1 MSADDPHEGL
11 STHMALRPRADTTLV
26 KVEDEAVVY
35 QQDDGPLHG
44 INPTGLLVWERLD
57 GDRTL
62 AAVIDELARRFDF
75 PRQSVT
81 DDVMTFATQLLDHGL
96 LEVVARVERAAD
108 ESAGG

>member
-1 MSADDPHEGL
+1 MTVDDPREGL
-11 STHMALRPRADTTLV
+11 STDMTLRQRADTTLV

-35 QQDDGPLHG
+35 HLDDGPLHG

-81 DDVMTFATQLLDHGL
+81 DDVVTFATQLLDHGL
-96 LEVVARVERAAD
+96 LEVVASAERAGD
-108 ESAGG
+108 ESAGR